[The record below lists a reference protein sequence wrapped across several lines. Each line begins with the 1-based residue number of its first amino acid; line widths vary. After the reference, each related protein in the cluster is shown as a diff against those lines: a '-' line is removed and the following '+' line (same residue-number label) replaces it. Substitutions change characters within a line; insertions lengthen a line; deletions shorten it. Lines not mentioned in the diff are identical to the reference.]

1 MGNRDHL
8 CVCVCESVFVLP
20 IQPYLCR
27 RCHRSLVLFDH
38 RSSIIADHPSPL
50 PTSSPRLAIPPL
62 YPPTLPFF
70 RLQLEDAKGYL
81 LTHHS
86 AQSGQLMAL
95 SYLHRKGVPI
105 ERQDKKGRTPLHWAC
120 YMNLPVMVQW
130 LVTRGASIDVLD
142 SELCYPI
149 HWAAIKGNH
158 KAVRALLRVGADKQ
172 LEAKDVTGMTPYEL
186 AFDKASKLD
195 GGQKRNYMKL
205 AKHIKEVHGPC
216 NWKKRAG
223 LVAMSE
229 GRGIM
234 GDFFTY
240 WAVLCFALGKRGGST
255 GATSATKC
263 HQVPQMLPVPP
274 SATTCYGSACPHGA
288 TQGDPQGIDNGH

>member
-1 MGNRDHL
+1 M
-8 CVCVCESVFVLP
+8 
-20 IQPYLCR
+20 QPYLCR
-27 RCHRSLVLFDH
+27 RCHASFVLFDNC
-38 RSSIIADHPSPL
+38 SSIIADHSSPLIRLRPFLLSHLSIPHPCPSP
-50 PTSSPRLAIPPL
+50 
-62 YPPTLPFF
+62 

-130 LVTRGASIDVLD
+130 LVARGASIDVLD

-186 AFDKASKLD
+186 AFDKASKLH
-195 GGQKRNYMKL
+195 GGQKTNFMKL
-205 AKHIKEVHGPC
+205 AKHITEVHGPF

-255 GATSATKC
+255 GATSATE
-263 HQVPQMLPVPP
+263 VPQVLREFVSTRSDPR
-274 SATTCYGSACPHGA
+274 
-288 TQGDPQGIDNGH
+288 DPQGIGNGRPQ